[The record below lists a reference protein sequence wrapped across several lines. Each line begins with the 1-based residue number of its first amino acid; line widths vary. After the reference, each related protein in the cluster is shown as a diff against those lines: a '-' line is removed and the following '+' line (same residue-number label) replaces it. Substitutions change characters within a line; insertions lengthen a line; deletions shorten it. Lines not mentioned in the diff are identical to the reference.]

1 MAQFQFSKLQDD
13 RSVSTQCR
21 QRTDLGTHAG
31 KLYIHAAYIRV
42 PMLKRK
48 SQQLT
53 YTKENGASVSAAG
66 GGFHCHQTHN
76 NSTTQPCNSHIC
88 KYDAD

>member
-1 MAQFQFSKLQDD
+1 
-13 RSVSTQCR
+13 
-21 QRTDLGTHAG
+21 
-31 KLYIHAAYIRV
+31 
-42 PMLKRK
+42 MLKRK

-76 NSTTQPCNSHIC
+76 NSQPNHAILISANMTPHKNRFHWCSIKDFYWLVANVFR
-88 KYDAD
+88 